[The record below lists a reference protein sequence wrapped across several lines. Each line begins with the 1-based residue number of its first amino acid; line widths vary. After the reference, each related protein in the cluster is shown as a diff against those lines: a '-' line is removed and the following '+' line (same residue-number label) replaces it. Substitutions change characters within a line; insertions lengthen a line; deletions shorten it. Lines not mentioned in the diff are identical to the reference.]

1 MSFGSCGGL
10 TLTVLGA
17 LQDSGRCNQGRARE
31 KAIPINHH
39 VKAVLDGQLRHIHHD
54 FVFTFGTE
62 PNIGLGACKGALKGA
77 CKRAGVAYGRKVV
90 GGITMHDIRRTVK
103 TNMLAAGVDK
113 TYRDLILGHSLQ
125 GMDVPYIQPGE
136 EALMQAMAVYT
147 AWLDGQFGNVGQTS
161 DPEAVVND

>member
-1 MSFGSCGGL
+1 
-10 TLTVLGA
+10 LTVLGA

-90 GGITMHDIRRTVK
+90 GGITMHDIRRTEK

-113 TYRDLILGHSLQ
+113 TYRDLILGHSL
-125 GMDVPYIQPGE
+125 
-136 EALMQAMAVYT
+136 
-147 AWLDGQFGNVGQTS
+147 
-161 DPEAVVND
+161 